1 MLGSYIL
8 LLSSSVLLAAAFSNQ
23 RACVPGV
30 ATHMGLHAT
39 YARQGLN
46 MQVGAGTGAS
56 PCKIKVVGVGGG
68 GGNAVNRIIESAQ
81 TVGGVEMWA
90 VNTDTQA
97 LQRNLAEGKVI
108 IGKITSRGLGAGGN
122 PSVGREVSH
131 MSHVTCHH
139 VTYHTAERCTALH
152 SSMTNSNPPLLHAHT
167 HIPGPACLL
176 V

>member
-8 LLSSSVLLAAAFSNQ
+8 LLSSSVLLAAAFSMQ

-30 ATHMGLHAT
+30 ATHMGLHAAHT
-39 YARQGLN
+39 RLGLH
-46 MQVGAGTGAS
+46 MQVGAGAGGS

-97 LQRNLAEGKVI
+97 LQRNLAEKKVT
-108 IGKITSRGLGAGGN
+108 IGKTTSRGLGAGGN
-122 PSVGREVSH
+122 PSVGREVSPMSRVT
-131 MSHVTCHH
+131 MSHVPL
-139 VTYHTAERCTALH
+139 YHTAPHCT
-152 SSMTNSNPPLLHAHT
+152 
-167 HIPGPACLL
+167 
-176 V
+176 